1 MPHTSYYLMLTV
13 LMFYYTI
20 IVTFRVLIQQSFLSK
35 PFFVFPNFS
44 QTVENKPSE
53 STKQKIKK
61 RSNPSSLKKSKS
73 PIQKKKQ
80 PKKKSVFLQL
90 KNKLAIIGWPN
101 RNQLLIISLI
111 SFTAYFISNSM
122 ETLIITFLYLCLIY
136 AVSLI
141 YLAYVET
148 KEENERLKQEV
159 LNARKRRKKKKQLK
173 KTN

>member
-1 MPHTSYYLMLTV
+1 
-13 LMFYYTI
+13 MFYYTI
-20 IVTFRVLIQQSFLSK
+20 IVTFRVLIQQGFLSK

-44 QTVENKPSE
+44 HSVKKT
-53 STKQKIKK
+53 TKKKVKK
-61 RSNPSSLKKSKS
+61 RHNPSTIKKSKL

-80 PKKKSVFLQL
+80 PKKKSIILQI
-90 KNKLAIIGWPN
+90 KNKFAIIGKPS
-101 RNQLLIISLI
+101 RNQLIIISII

>member
-1 MPHTSYYLMLTV
+1 
-13 LMFYYTI
+13 MFYYTI

-44 QTVENKPSE
+44 QSVENKPSE

-80 PKKKSVFLQL
+80 PKKKSVFFQL

>member
-20 IVTFRVLIQQSFLSK
+20 IVTFRVLIQQGFLSK

-44 QTVENKPSE
+44 HSVKKTTPKT
-53 STKQKIKK
+53 TKKKVKK
-61 RSNPSSLKKSKS
+61 RHNPSTIKKSKL

-80 PKKKSVFLQL
+80 PKKKSIILQI
-90 KNKLAIIGWPN
+90 KNKFAIIGKPS
-101 RNQLLIISLI
+101 RNQLIIISII

>member
-1 MPHTSYYLMLTV
+1 MI
-13 LMFYYTI
+13 FD
-20 IVTFRVLIQQSFLSK
+20 
-35 PFFVFPNFS
+35 FFF
-44 QTVENKPSE
+44 
-53 STKQKIKK
+53 
-61 RSNPSSLKKSKS
+61 
-73 PIQKKKQ
+73 
-80 PKKKSVFLQL
+80 QL